1 MRLPT
6 VAIVGRPNVGK
17 SSLFNRFLKR
27 NIAVV
32 DETPGVTRDR
42 NYAVC
47 DWNGVRFYL
56 IDTGGIV
63 PNSKDLMAKAIT
75 DQTDFAIHESDLVL
89 FVVDAQVGADNV
101 DLKIARSLN
110 RSGKRYLLVA
120 NKADNEQLEA
130 EIFDFLKLGL
140 GEPMPVAATAGRNVG
155 ELLDQLVSMLPP
167 VEELKPEEI
176 ESIRV
181 ALVGRPNVGK
191 SSFINRLVG
200 SERLLVTP
208 VAGTTRDS
216 VDTPFELEGQHY
228 TLIDTAGLRRKYKV
242 RENIEFYT
250 NIRADRAIE
259 GCDVAVVL
267 VDATQGVSVQDQRI
281 MEKVIGV
288 RRPAVLAVNK
298 WDLIEKDEAAVAEFG
313 KALKEML
320 RRFSRLPVIYVS
332 ALTGQRVARVLPLVK
347 QVHNENHRRIPTPE
361 LNDFLQAAV
370 GKKHPPAKKGKYIRF
385 YYVTQSETAPPTF
398 IFFSNYP
405 DLIDKTYI
413 SYLNNQL
420 RATFGFDG
428 VPIRLKFRKK

>member
-1 MRLPT
+1 MRMPT

-32 DETPGVTRDR
+32 DEEPGVTRDR

-47 DWNGVRFYL
+47 DWAGVRFHL
-56 IDTGGIV
+56 IDTGGII
-63 PNSKDLMAKAIT
+63 PDSKNLMEKAIT

-89 FVVDAQVGADNV
+89 FLVDAQVGTDNV
-101 DLKIARSLN
+101 DLKIARSLK
-110 RSGKRYLLVA
+110 RSGKKCLLVA
-120 NKADNEQLEA
+120 NKSDNEQIET
-130 EIFDFLKLGL
+130 EIYDFLKLGL
-140 GEPMPVAATAGRNVG
+140 GEPAPVAATVGRNVG
-155 ELLDQLVSMLPP
+155 ELLDKLVSMLPP
-167 VEELKPEEI
+167 AEAMGPDEP

-191 SSFINRLVG
+191 SSFINKLVG

-208 VAGTTRDS
+208 IAGTTRDS
-216 VDTPFELEGQHY
+216 VDTPFEFNGQQY

-242 RENIEFYT
+242 TENIEFYT
-250 NIRADRAIE
+250 NLRADRAIE

-267 VDATQGVSVQDQRI
+267 IDATQGVSAQDQRI
-281 MEKVIGV
+281 MDKVIGV
-288 RRPAVLAVNK
+288 RRPSVLAVNK
-298 WDLIEKDEAAVAEFG
+298 WDLIEKDEMAVTEFG

-320 RRFSRLPVIYVS
+320 RKFSRMPVIYVS
-332 ALTGQRVARVLPLVK
+332 ALTGQRVPKVLALVK
-347 QVHNENHRRIPTPE
+347 QVHQENHRRIATGE
-361 LNDFLQAAV
+361 LNDFLQMVV
-370 GKKHPPAKKGKYIRF
+370 GKKHPPARKGKYIRF
-385 YYVTQSETAPPTF
+385 YYVTQSEIAPPTF

-413 SYLNNQL
+413 NYLNNQL

>member
-32 DETPGVTRDR
+32 DKEPGVTRDR

-47 DWNGVRFYL
+47 DWNGIRFYL

-63 PNSKDLMAKAIT
+63 PNSRNLMEKAIT

-89 FVVDAQVGADNV
+89 FVVDAQVGPDTV

-110 RSGKRYLLVA
+110 RSGKSCLLVA
-120 NKADNEQLEA
+120 NKSDNEQIET
-130 EIFDFLKLGL
+130 EIFEFLKLGL
-140 GEPMPVAATAGRNVG
+140 GEPMPVAATVGRNVG
-155 ELLDQLVSMLPP
+155 ELLDRLVSLLPAS
-167 VEELKPEEI
+167 EEAAATDG

-191 SSFINRLVG
+191 SSFINKLVG

-208 VAGTTRDS
+208 IAGTTRDS
-216 VDTPFELEGQHY
+216 VDTPFELDGQQY

-242 RENIEFYT
+242 SENIEFYT
-250 NIRADRAIE
+250 NLRADRAIE
-259 GCDVAVVL
+259 SCDVVVVL
-267 VDATQGVSVQDQRI
+267 IDATEGISAQDQRI
-281 MEKVIGV
+281 MEKVMGV

-298 WDLIEKDEAAVAEFG
+298 WDLIEKDAIAVKEFD
-313 KALKEML
+313 KALKELL

-332 ALTGQRVARVLPLVK
+332 ALTGQRVPKVLSLVK
-347 QVHNENHRRIPTPE
+347 QVHAENHRRISTPE
-361 LNDFLQAAV
+361 LNDFLQSAV

-385 YYVTQSETAPPTF
+385 YYVTQSEIAPPTF

-405 DLIDKTYI
+405 ELVDKTYM

-420 RATFGFDG
+420 RASFGFDG